1 MKKTNG
7 MGTNDFI
14 QTDPEAQL
22 GKGLVID
29 PFVRIGRC
37 RIGDGCKLHSYVEID
52 DGVEIGKNVKIQSH
66 VMVPHGV
73 TLEDGVFVGP
83 NVTFTNDKH
92 PRSITP
98 DGRLK
103 DASGWTVSPTRISE
117 GASLGGGSVIVCGV
131 TIGKWAM
138 VGAGAVVTR
147 DVPAYAIVTGCPAR
161 ITGYVDKTGTRPAAP
176 PESRAM
182 WTRRAHVRKVPSD
195 SDTRLSCWGIPIIVK
210 KPKKHCATSWKT
222 RA

>member
-1 MKKTNG
+1 ME
-7 MGTNDFI
+7 TNDFI
-14 QTDPEAQL
+14 LIAAEAML
-22 GKGLVID
+22 GKELMID

-52 DGVEIGKNVKIQSH
+52 DGVEIGRNVKIQSH
-66 VMVPHGV
+66 VMVPRGV

-83 NVTFTNDKH
+83 NVTFTNDKY

-103 DASGWTVSPTRISE
+103 GPADWTISPTRIGE

-138 VGAGAVVTR
+138 VGAGPIVTK
-147 DVPAYAIVTGCPAR
+147 DVPDFAIVIGCPAR
-161 ITGYVDKTGTRPAAP
+161 IKGYINNT
-176 PESRAM
+176 
-182 WTRRAHVRKVPSD
+182 
-195 SDTRLSCWGIPIIVK
+195 DTR
-210 KPKKHCATSWKT
+210 
-222 RA
+222 